1 MLTNILYLC
10 VGILLCFV
18 LWRVVL
24 GFFLTGLGVSHKI
37 VRYTLLHY
45 MLICIYVVFAYI
57 MGLYCINGAIYID
70 MLYTQD
76 SMFVAL
82 CCLMGFVLLHILS
95 VLDLYTQKV
104 PNILLAILFI
114 CANILYYVT
123 HEMYDL
129 YAFGVLGI
137 VYGVYFMLHLVG
149 SRQYLGEGDVWIIAS
164 LAVILE
170 SFFAYQISFIFEMLC
185 VASLMGILYFYF
197 NVWRLK
203 RVRSSGYNVK
213 CDNVDSIECDEI
225 SKLNDIRDFS
235 PSART
240 IRKNFA
246 HTCKN
251 DKILDSKNHIENTK
265 QNLDS
270 IKFAPLHPAPTHL
283 DKNLDS
289 TQKPSQSPAYIQAV
303 ESLESRKMHPKP
315 CIHPDLVENLESKN
329 CHTEQSEVSSIE
341 SRRGLDSIK
350 DFKKDISPFSK
361 AQYDKILESNNP
373 ATIQAI
379 ENLDSKN
386 FTQKNHAHNQT
397 KNNIE
402 SKPNNLT
409 IKQIPFIP
417 FLSLSFLCVS
427 AYHVA

>member
-18 LWRVVL
+18 LWRVML
-24 GFFLTGLGVSHKI
+24 GFFLAGLGVSYKI
-37 VRYTLLHY
+37 VRYAMLHY

-76 SMFVAL
+76 SIFVAL

-95 VLDLYTQKV
+95 VLDFYTQKV

-123 HEMYDL
+123 HEVYDL

-149 SRQYLGEGDVWIIAS
+149 NRQYMGEGDVWIIAS

-240 IRKNFA
+240 IRKDFA

-251 DKILDSKNHIENTK
+251 DKIL
-265 QNLDS
+265 
-270 IKFAPLHPAPTHL
+270 
-283 DKNLDS
+283 
-289 TQKPSQSPAYIQAV
+289 
-303 ESLESRKMHPKP
+303 
-315 CIHPDLVENLESKN
+315 
-329 CHTEQSEVSSIE
+329 
-341 SRRGLDSIK
+341 
-350 DFKKDISPFSK
+350 
-361 AQYDKILESNNP
+361 ESNNP
-373 ATIQAI
+373 AAIQAI

-386 FTQKNHAHNQT
+386 FTQNTSAHNQT
-397 KNNIE
+397 ENNTE
-402 SKPNNLT
+402 SKSNNLA

>member
-18 LWRVVL
+18 LWRVML
-24 GFFLTGLGVSHKI
+24 GFFLAGLGVSYKI
-37 VRYTLLHY
+37 VRYTMLHY

-76 SMFVAL
+76 SIFVAL

-95 VLDLYTQKV
+95 VLDFYTQKV

-123 HEMYDL
+123 HELYDL
-129 YAFGVLGI
+129 YAFGVLGV

-149 SRQYLGEGDVWIIAS
+149 SRQYMGEGDVWIIAS

-170 SFFAYQISFIFEMLC
+170 SFFAYQISFIFEVLC

-213 CDNVDSIECDEI
+213 CDNADSIECDEI

-240 IRKNFA
+240 IRKDFA

-251 DKILDSKNHIENTK
+251 DKILDS
-265 QNLDS
+265 
-270 IKFAPLHPAPTHL
+270 
-283 DKNLDS
+283 
-289 TQKPSQSPAYIQAV
+289 TQKLSQSPAYIQAV
-303 ESLESRKMHPKP
+303 ENLESKKMHPKP
-315 CIHPDLVENLESKN
+315 CTHLDLVENLESKN
-329 CHTEQSEVSSIE
+329 CHTEQSEVSRIE
-341 SRRGLDSIK
+341 SRQSLDSIK
-350 DFKKDISPFSK
+350 DLKKNISPFSK
-361 AQYDKILESNNP
+361 AQNDKILESNNP
-373 ATIQAI
+373 AAIQAI

-386 FTQKNHAHNQT
+386 FTQNTSAHNQT
-397 KNNIE
+397 ENNTE
-402 SKPNNLT
+402 SKSNNLA

>member
-18 LWRVVL
+18 LWRVML
-24 GFFLTGLGVSHKI
+24 GFFLAGLGVSYKI
-37 VRYTLLHY
+37 VRYAMLHY

-57 MGLYCINGAIYID
+57 MGLYCINGAIYTD

-76 SMFVAL
+76 SIFVAL
-82 CCLMGFVLLHILS
+82 CCLIGFVLLHILS
-95 VLDLYTQKV
+95 VLDFYTQKV

-123 HEMYDL
+123 HELYDL

-149 SRQYLGEGDVWIIAS
+149 SRQYMGEGDVWIIAS
-164 LAVILE
+164 LAIILE

-240 IRKNFA
+240 IRKDFA

-265 QNLDS
+265 QNL
-270 IKFAPLHPAPTHL
+270 
-283 DKNLDS
+283 
-289 TQKPSQSPAYIQAV
+289 
-303 ESLESRKMHPKP
+303 
-315 CIHPDLVENLESKN
+315 
-329 CHTEQSEVSSIE
+329 
-341 SRRGLDSIK
+341 
-350 DFKKDISPFSK
+350 
-361 AQYDKILESNNP
+361 ESNNP
-373 ATIQAI
+373 AAIQAI

-386 FTQKNHAHNQT
+386 FTQNTSAHNQT
-397 KNNIE
+397 ENNTE
-402 SKPNNLT
+402 SKSNNLA